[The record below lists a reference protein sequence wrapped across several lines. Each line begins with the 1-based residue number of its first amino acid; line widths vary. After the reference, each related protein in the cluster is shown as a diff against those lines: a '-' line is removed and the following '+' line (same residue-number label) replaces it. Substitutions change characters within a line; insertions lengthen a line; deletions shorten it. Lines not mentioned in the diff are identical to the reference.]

1 MVKLI
6 TLENLKTF
14 LDKLMTELNEKYGT
28 MFYTK
33 KEVDEKITAV
43 SNDSKIDTSHFAVVK
58 DGHLKFGDIEMWVG

>member
-6 TLENLKTF
+6 TLDNLKTF

-43 SNDSKIDTSHFAVVK
+43 SNDSKIDT
-58 DGHLKFGDIEMWVG
+58 LKMGI

>member
-6 TLENLKTF
+6 TLDNLKTF

-43 SNDSKIDTSHFAVVK
+43 SNDSKIDISNFASVK
-58 DGHLKFGDIEMWVG
+58 NGRLKFGDVEMWVN

>member
-43 SNDSKIDTSHFAVVK
+43 SNDSKIDISHFAVVK
-58 DGHLKFGDIEMWVG
+58 GGRLKFGDVEMWVN

>member
-6 TLENLKTF
+6 TLDNLKTF

-43 SNDSKIDTSHFAVVK
+43 SNDSKIDTSNFASVK
-58 DGHLKFGDIEMWVG
+58 DGNLKFGDVEMWVH

>member
-6 TLENLKTF
+6 TLDNLKTF

-58 DGHLKFGDIEMWVG
+58 DGHLKLGDVEMWVQ

>member
-6 TLENLKTF
+6 TLDNLKTF

-43 SNDSKIDTSHFAVVK
+43 SNDSKIDTSNFASVK
-58 DGHLKFGDIEMWVG
+58 DGNLKFGDVEMWVN

>member
-58 DGHLKFGDIEMWVG
+58 DEHLKFGDVEMWVN

>member
-6 TLENLKTF
+6 TLDNLKTF

-58 DGHLKFGDIEMWVG
+58 NERLKFGDVEMWVY

>member
-58 DGHLKFGDIEMWVG
+58 YGQLKFGDVEMWVH

>member
-43 SNDSKIDTSHFAVVK
+43 SNDSKIDISHFAVVK

>member
-14 LDKLMTELNEKYGT
+14 LDRLRTELNEKYGT
-28 MFYTK
+28 VFYTK

-58 DGHLKFGDIEMWVG
+58 DGHLKFSDIEMWVG